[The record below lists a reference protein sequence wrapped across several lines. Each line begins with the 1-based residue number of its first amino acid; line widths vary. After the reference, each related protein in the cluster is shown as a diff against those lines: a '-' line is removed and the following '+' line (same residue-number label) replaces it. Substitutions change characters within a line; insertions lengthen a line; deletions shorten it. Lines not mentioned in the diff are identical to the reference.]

1 MWELETPLVS
11 SAITYA
17 ETSAALA
24 AARRARRL
32 SRAAMNAAL
41 RTLDAKWGV
50 VTALDVDDRL
60 TRAAGVVA
68 VRHGLRGMDSIH
80 LASAMAIAH
89 AQPVVVSWDAELR
102 RAARAEGLAVS
113 I

>member
-1 MWELETPLVS
+1 
-11 SAITYA
+11 
-17 ETSAALA
+17 
-24 AARRARRL
+24 
-32 SRAAMNAAL
+32 MNAAL

-80 LASAMAIAH
+80 LASAMAVADAH
-89 AQPVVVSWDAELR
+89 PVVVSWDAELR
-102 RAARAEGLAVS
+102 RAAWAEGLAVS
-113 I
+113 L